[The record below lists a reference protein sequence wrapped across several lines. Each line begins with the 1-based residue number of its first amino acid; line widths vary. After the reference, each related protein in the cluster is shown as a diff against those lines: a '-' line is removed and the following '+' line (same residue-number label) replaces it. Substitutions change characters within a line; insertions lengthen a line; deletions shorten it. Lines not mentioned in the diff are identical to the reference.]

1 MSKQL
6 LNKLKNDKDFALYLQ
21 KRTLQIEGGINID
34 RKRSIEMIANSPEQ
48 LEKLE
53 ATFYPPKAITIT
65 ITTFITT
72 TTPTTLTWG

>member
-34 RKRSIEMIANSPEQ
+34 RKRSIEMIADSPEQ

-53 ATFYPPKAITIT
+53 TTSHPPKAL
-65 ITTFITT
+65 TTFTT
-72 TTPTTLTWG
+72 FTSSFCIH